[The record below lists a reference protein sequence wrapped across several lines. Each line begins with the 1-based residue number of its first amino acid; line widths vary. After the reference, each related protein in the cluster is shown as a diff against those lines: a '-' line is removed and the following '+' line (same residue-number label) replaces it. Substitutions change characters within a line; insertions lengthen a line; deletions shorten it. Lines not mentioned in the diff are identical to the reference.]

1 MLLGKF
7 QQWFGT
13 FTMLLVKGSSKTAL
27 FRHWPDFVFGV
38 RNFGNTKV
46 MRVIFFSKYLKFNL
60 DFKKGAKKWEK
71 LFCFS
76 DNWIWIIIVKLSL
89 LRTGY
94 YSSAANVLISST
106 KNLLVN
112 KRDFFQLNWLSRN
125 QGIG

>member
-13 FTMLLVKGSSKTAL
+13 FTMLLVKGSSKTAP
-27 FRHWPDFVFGV
+27 FRHLPDFVFGV

-60 DFKKGAKKWEK
+60 DFKKWAKKWEK

-112 KRDFFQLNWLSRN
+112 KRDFFQFNWLSRN
-125 QGIG
+125 QEIG